1 MGAHAERRP
10 LRVLHAFA
18 TFVPAGPQLRT
29 LDLIAGLGEEFEHE
43 IIACDDELSARHS
56 TPEGCRYACLP
67 CPKGSGPLGNV
78 RAWRKLLNERQPD
91 LLLTLSTLSTL
102 SLFLI
107 LIKLNCFE
115 ILELR
120 DIHAN

>member
-43 IIACDDELSARHS
+43 KV
-56 TPEGCRYACLP
+56 RYRVAEATDRRVLKVHVSP
-67 CPKGSGPLGNV
+67 HQGNRSG
-78 RAWRKLLNERQPD
+78 
-91 LLLTLSTLSTL
+91 
-102 SLFLI
+102 
-107 LIKLNCFE
+107 
-115 ILELR
+115 
-120 DIHAN
+120 